1 MFWWH
6 LRRRGVVVRFVH
18 PFPVLNGIHS
28 NSLPLDC
35 KSLAPIWEKFAS
47 DFESEPSVLVAKV
60 DAEAENSKATA
71 QEMGVKAYPTIKYFP
86 KGSSTP
92 EDYEGG
98 RQEQALVDFM
108 NEKAGTHRIVGGGLD
123 AKAGIIDSLDAIVAK
138 SLGGGNYEK
147 LSKELSKAAK
157 GLKDKYAEYYVKVF
171 GKVQQTQG
179 YAEKELIR
187 LEGLI
192 KKGGLAP
199 AKLDDLTSRANILRS
214 FTKNEEDKENAKEE
228 L

>member
-1 MFWWH
+1 MVRSYVTAAVT
-6 LRRRGVVVRFVH
+6 RRW
-18 PFPVLNGIHS
+18 PHS
-28 NSLPLDC
+28 CILTVPLDC

-47 DFESEPSVLVAKV
+47 DFESEPSVVVAKV
-60 DAEAENSKATA
+60 DAEAENAKATA
-71 QEMGVKAYPTIKYFP
+71 QEMGVKAYPTIKFFP

-92 EDYEGG
+92 VDYDGG

-108 NEKAGTHRIVGGGLD
+108 NEKAGTHRVVGGGLD
-123 AKAGIIDSLDAIVAK
+123 NKAGIIDSLDAIIAR
-138 SLGGGNYEK
+138 SFAGESHNT
-147 LSKELSKAAK
+147 LSKELGKAAK
-157 GLKDKYAEYYVKVF
+157 NLKDKYAEYYVKVF
-171 GKVQQTQG
+171 GKSDQSGYVQ
-179 YAEKELIR
+179 KELAR

-214 FTKNEEDKENAKEE
+214 FTRSEEDKENVKEE